1 VYINENADIYTQDPR
16 FEQALYRFELE
27 ENQPAQQFA
36 QVHVSFLIN
45 WIDFGE
51 FYMILLI

>member
-1 VYINENADIYTQDPR
+1 MNESADIYAQDPR

-36 QVHVSFLIN
+36 QVHVGFLE
-45 WIDFGE
+45 E
-51 FYMILLI
+51 FLMTV